1 MAVEAIR
8 EFLVS
13 LGFKVDDSTERRF
26 IGALEGAT
34 LRAKLL
40 GDAIESMARTVV
52 DKVGQ
57 VAEQFEQLY
66 YQSQRVLSSVPGD
79 QGF

>member
-1 MAVEAIR
+1 MADTIR
-8 EFLVS
+8 EFVAS
-13 LGFKVDDSTERRF
+13 ISFKTDESGQRNFV
-26 IGALEGAT
+26 GALESAT

-57 VAEQFEQLY
+57 VATQFEALF
-66 YQSQRVLSSVPGD
+66 YQSQRAADSPGE
-79 QGF
+79 